1 MSTNF
6 LMRFKHQIIIL
17 FFSIFLFSP
26 SVVRAEKQEKG
37 VVDQLEEI
45 FHLDDEEEQE
55 VKVKDA
61 KKVQID
67 TSFFVRLGVNVMFMI
82 LIILTIYYPNYK
94 KMDTIFTFI
103 TFNITIFMLTFV
115 LNTVKISMG
124 AAFGLFA
131 VFSMLRYRT
140 SGIHIKDMTYLF
152 IFIALGLISSIPM
165 DIYELMVIGGVIF
178 VATLILD
185 TKLILKKESVKS
197 IRWEDINYIQPE
209 NEKILIEQ
217 IKERT
222 GLNVHRISI
231 EQIDYLKDVCVINI
245 YYYN

>member
-6 LMRFKHQIIIL
+6 LMRFKYQIIIL
-17 FFSIFLFSP
+17 VFSIFLFTP
-26 SVVRAEKQEKG
+26 SVIRAETQEKG

-45 FHLDDEEEQE
+45 FHLDDEEEE
-55 VKVKDA
+55 AAKVKDA

-67 TSFFVRLGVNVMFMI
+67 TSFFVRLGVNIFFMI

-178 VATLILD
+178 VTTLILD

-209 NEKILIEQ
+209 NENILIEQ

>member
-1 MSTNF
+1 MQ
-6 LMRFKHQIIIL
+6 FKNQIIIL
-17 FFSIFLFSP
+17 LFSIFAIVP
-26 SVVRAEKQEKG
+26 TTQAQDTDKDVGEKL
-37 VVDQLEEI
+37 VEI
-45 FHLDDEEEQE
+45 FSLDDEETE
-55 VKVKDA
+55 KVKDN
-61 KKVQID
+61 KKVEID
-67 TSFFVRLGVNVMFMI
+67 TAFFVRLSVNIAFML
-82 LIILTIYYPNYK
+82 LIIFAIYYPNYK

-165 DIYELMVIGGVIF
+165 DIYELLIIGGVIF
-178 VATLILD
+178 IATLILD
-185 TKLILKKESVKS
+185 TKLILKKESVKT

-209 NEKILIEQ
+209 NEATLIAQ

-231 EQIDYLKDVCVINI
+231 EQIDYLKDVCVINV

>member
-1 MSTNF
+1 MN
-6 LMRFKHQIIIL
+6 
-17 FFSIFLFSP
+17 
-26 SVVRAEKQEKG
+26 AQEVKKG

-45 FHLDDEEEQE
+45 FHLEDEEDDELKE
-55 VKVKDA
+55 KDA
-61 KKVQID
+61 KKVEIG
-67 TSFFVRLGVNVMFMI
+67 TRFFVRLGVNILFMI
-82 LIILTIYYPNYK
+82 LIIVAIYYPNYK

-165 DIYELMVIGGVIF
+165 DIYELMIIGGVIF
-178 VATLILD
+178 VATLVLD
-185 TKLILKKESVKS
+185 TKLILKKESVKT

-209 NEKILIEQ
+209 NEANLIAQ

-222 GLNVHRISI
+222 GLNIHRISI

-245 YYYN
+245 YYYD